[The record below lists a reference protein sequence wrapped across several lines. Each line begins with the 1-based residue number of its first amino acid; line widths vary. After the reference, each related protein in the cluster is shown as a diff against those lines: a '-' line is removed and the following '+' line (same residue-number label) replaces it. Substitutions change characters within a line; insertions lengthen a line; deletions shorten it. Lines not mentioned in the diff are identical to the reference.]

1 MYLASRIR
9 NAMVVLTLGNW
20 WASLS
25 QIQHIF
31 WAIAIVFSFL
41 FLIQFLFS
49 LIGLDFDDVDVSV
62 PSDGG
67 DTSFSGDFSLI
78 SVRSIIAFFTMFGWA
93 GVLLLN
99 AGKAIWTA
107 VLFSSVAGFV
117 GMFVVAYLMYQL
129 SKLEETGTTDLS
141 DAIFETGE
149 VYLPIPP
156 AKSGPGRVHVKMKGA
171 LKELDAITE
180 GSGLP
185 TGSSVR
191 ILEVLE
197 NNTLLVESIEKYQF
211 E

>member
-1 MYLASRIR
+1 
-9 NAMVVLTLGNW
+9 MVVLTLGNW
-20 WASLS
+20 WAALS
-25 QIQHIF
+25 HMQQIF

-49 LIGLDFDDVDVSV
+49 LIGLDFDDADVHI

-67 DTSFSGDFSLI
+67 HASFDTDFSLI

-99 AGKAIWTA
+99 AGKAMWT
-107 VLFSSVAGFV
+107 VVILSSVAGFV
-117 GMFVVAYLMYQL
+117 GMIVVAYLLYLM
-129 SKLEETGTTDLS
+129 SKLDESGTTDLT

-149 VYLPIPP
+149 VYLSIPP
-156 AKSGPGRVHVKMKGA
+156 AKSGPGKVHLKLKGA

-180 GSGLP
+180 GNGLP
-185 TGSSVR
+185 TGATVR
-191 ILEVLE
+191 ILEILD
-197 NNTLLVESIEKYQF
+197 NNTLLVESIDQYKF